1 MLTIEKI
8 KEYKADRRLNTYINF
23 TINKKEKE
31 KLKALAKKK
40 GISMSELLRMLIS
53 ECMKEEIIEQKRN
66 GDI

>member
-8 KEYKADRRLNTYINF
+8 KEYKADRRLNSYINF

-31 KLKALAKKK
+31 KLKDLAKKK

-53 ECMKEEIIEQKRN
+53 ECMKEEIIKQKRN